1 MAQELNPNIAK
12 RVASMQRPTAGQSL
26 TNSPDNPQAFERA
39 PEYTDMTKALDFLFD
54 DLTEDEE
61 RYEAVMDAVESHM
74 PIMDITKLILY
85 DGFQKGKWNPDLLMV
100 LAEPLSYIIMGL
112 AERANIDYVIV
123 STDEDEDDDVE
134 PVGLAR
140 LDQSMRETEPSEE
153 SLPPEIKEKV
163 ASAEV
168 PERPQ
173 EGAEVP
179 ERPQEGQSLLGE
191 Q

>member
-61 RYEAVMDAVESHM
+61 RYEAVMDSVESRM
-74 PIMDITKLILY
+74 PVMDITKLILY

-173 EGAEVP
+173 EG
-179 ERPQEGQSLLGE
+179 QSLLGE

>member
-61 RYEAVMDAVESHM
+61 RYEAGMDSVESRM
-74 PIMDITKLILY
+74 PVMDITKLILY

-100 LAEPLSYIIMGL
+100 LAEPLAYIIMGL
-112 AERANIDYVIV
+112 AERANIDYVLV
-123 STDEDEDDDVE
+123 STDEDEDEDVE

-140 LDQSMRETEPSEE
+140 LDQSIREAEPSEE

-173 EGAEVP
+173 ESAEVP

>member
-61 RYEAVMDAVESHM
+61 RYEAVMDSVESRM
-74 PIMDITKLILY
+74 PVMDITKLILY

-100 LAEPLSYIIMGL
+100 LAEPLAYIIMGL
-112 AERANIDYVIV
+112 AERANIDYVLV
-123 STDEDEDDDVE
+123 STDEDEDEDVE

-140 LDQSMRETEPSEE
+140 LDQSIREAEPSEE

-173 EGAEVP
+173 ESAEVP

>member
-100 LAEPLSYIIMGL
+100 LAEPLAYIIMGL
-112 AERANIDYVIV
+112 AERANIDYVLV
-123 STDEDEDDDVE
+123 STDEDEDEDVE

-140 LDQSMRETEPSEE
+140 LDQSIREAEPSEE

-173 EGAEVP
+173 ESAEVP